1 MKKTSSNL
9 LQFFIFI
16 LLFCSVLALLFSV
29 AFSSCNQRAE
39 EGTNEDE
46 SSTESE
52 IEMRRDLPTI
62 VIDAG
67 HGGEDGGAIGVDG
80 ALEKEINLAIA
91 RALYDSLT
99 AKGIN
104 CVMTRT
110 DDRLLYDRNAD
121 YEGRKKALDAKARL
135 EIAEAQEDAI
145 FISIHQNSY
154 PVAKYSGF
162 QIYYSKNHP
171 ESANLAN
178 TIELAVREHLQPDNN
193 RASKEAGSNIYL
205 LSKLTCPALLLECGF
220 LSNPDECARLQD
232 AGYRARLV
240 EVLSDA
246 LESYITEQPR
256 I

>member
-1 MKKTSSNL
+1 MRQTRSNL
-9 LQFFIFI
+9 FLFFIFI
-16 LLFCSVLALLFSV
+16 LLFLAVFLFLFSISRSKND
-29 AFSSCNQRAE
+29 APIEPTAPA
-39 EGTNEDE
+39 
-46 SSTESE
+46 TEAPRQSP
-52 IEMRRDLPTI
+52 ITV

-67 HGGEDGGAIGVDG
+67 HGGEDGGTVGVDG
-80 ALEKEINLAIA
+80 VLEKDINLTLSKELCA
-91 RALYDSLT
+91 SLSSR
-99 AKGIN
+99 GIR

-110 DDRLLYDRNAD
+110 EDMLLYDRNAD

-135 EIAEAQEDAI
+135 EIAEAQSEAI

-162 QIYYSKNHP
+162 QIYYSKNNS
-171 ESANLAN
+171 ESATLAK
-178 TIELAVREHLQPDNN
+178 TLELAVREKLQPDNN

-205 LSKLTCPALLLECGF
+205 LQKLTCPALLLECGF

>member
-52 IEMRRDLPTI
+52 IGMRRDLPTI

-80 ALEKEINLAIA
+80 VLEKEINLAIA

-178 TIELAVREHLQPDNN
+178 TLELAVREHLQPDNN

-205 LSKLTCPALLLECGF
+205 LQKLTCPALLLECGF
-220 LSNPDECARLQD
+220 LSNPEECASLCRAD
-232 AGYRARLV
+232 YRTTL
-240 EVLSDA
+240 A
-246 LESYITEQPR
+246 LCLYSALIPHLFAQST
-256 I
+256 

>member
-52 IEMRRDLPTI
+52 IGMRRDLPTI

-80 ALEKEINLAIA
+80 TLEKEINLAIA
-91 RALYDSLT
+91 RTLYDSLT

-110 DDRLLYDRNAD
+110 EDRLLYDRNAD
-121 YEGRKKALDAKARL
+121 YEGRKKALDMQERL
-135 EIAEAQEDAI
+135 KITEAQEDAI

-162 QIYYSKNHP
+162 QIYYSRNNA

-178 TIELAVREHLQPDNN
+178 TLELAVREHLQPDNN
-193 RASKEAGSNIYL
+193 RASKEAGTNIYL
-205 LSKLTCPALLLECGF
+205 LNKLTCPAVLLECGF
-220 LSNPDECARLQD
+220 LSNPEECRLLQD
-232 AGYRARLV
+232 ESYCQSLV
-240 EVLSDA
+240 SVLSNA
-246 LESYITEQPR
+246 IEGYLLKTYGE
-256 I
+256 

>member
-1 MKKTSSNL
+1 MKNTSSPL
-9 LQFFIFI
+9 FLFFVFI
-16 LLFCSVLALLFSV
+16 LAFLAVFLLLFS
-29 AFSSCNQRAE
+29 FSSISERTQNGSDAPSEPSENVTEPPRK
-39 EGTNEDE
+39 
-46 SSTESE
+46 SSV
-52 IEMRRDLPTI
+52 TI

-80 ALEKEINLAIA
+80 VLEKDINLTLAKELFD
-91 RALYDSLT
+91 ALT
-99 AKGIN
+99 VRGIT

-110 DDRLLYDRNAD
+110 GDMLLYDRNAD
-121 YEGRKKALDAKARL
+121 YEGRKKALDMKARL
-135 EIAEAQEDAI
+135 EIAEAQSDAI

-162 QIYYSKNHP
+162 QIYYSKNNS
-171 ESANLAN
+171 ESAVLAKG
-178 TIELAVREHLQPDNN
+178 IELAVREKLQPDNN

-205 LSKLTCPALLLECGF
+205 LQKLTCPALLLECGF

-246 LESYITEQPR
+246 LERYLFEKHGNN
-256 I
+256 